1 MHFTISTINCIY
13 MQLLGKSYVML
24 FMPSIYLYIFAVES
38 KLIFFLLSFTS
49 FVQFFLQGDN
59 YHKKKID
66 FSHSKKKEEFLVKLY
81 LNSLHTSFEQRTT
94 VSCVVVKTYK

>member
-1 MHFTISTINCIY
+1 

-38 KLIFFLLSFTS
+38 KLNFFFVPFQS
-49 FVQFFLQGDN
+49 FVQFFFQGDN

-66 FSHSKKKEEFLVKLY
+66 FSHKKKKICGKLY

-94 VSCVVVKTYK
+94 VSCVVVQTYK